1 MIAIYRLNANEITD
15 SFVKSI
21 QDNYKNKEIEI
32 TVQEVKIEAKAGNQL
47 KSDVN
52 HQDLLKGIK
61 DIRNTLLQAI
71 TIE

>member
-15 SFVKSI
+15 SFVRSI

-32 TVQEVKIEAKAGNQL
+32 TVQEIEIEDKTGNLL

-52 HQDLLKGIK
+52 RQDLLQGIRE
-61 DIRNTLLQAI
+61 IRNALLQAI
-71 TIE
+71 PIE